1 MILYLISNDADVIA
15 RDAGSKLT
23 DFETNPSIG
32 TATSLSSLLTFH
44 VTAAPNVQAY
54 HLLRRSWCL
63 MRTRACWRTTLA
75 ASMLCAACLSQAPQ
89 TTSNRLDRTVITRD
103 QMLQANYTSV
113 YDAVAALRSV
123 WLRPR
128 SAESVVSTVWVYV
141 DNARVG
147 DVDVLKTIQPRLVST
162 VRYYDGPSA
171 TSRWG
176 VDHAAGVIHV
186 STWSAG
192 AAGMPVPDST
202 RRRPPD
208 TSQVTPNSAR

>member
-1 MILYLISNDADVIA
+1 
-15 RDAGSKLT
+15 
-23 DFETNPSIG
+23 
-32 TATSLSSLLTFH
+32 
-44 VTAAPNVQAY
+44 
-54 HLLRRSWCL
+54 
-63 MRTRACWRTTLA
+63 
-75 ASMLCAACLSQAPQ
+75 MLCAACASQTPQ

-128 SAESVVSTVWVYV
+128 TAESVVSTVWVYV

-147 DVDVLKTIQPRLVST
+147 DVDVLKTMQPRLVNT

-192 AAGMPVPDST
+192 AAGMTVPDST

-208 TSQVTPNSAR
+208 TSRVKPDSVR